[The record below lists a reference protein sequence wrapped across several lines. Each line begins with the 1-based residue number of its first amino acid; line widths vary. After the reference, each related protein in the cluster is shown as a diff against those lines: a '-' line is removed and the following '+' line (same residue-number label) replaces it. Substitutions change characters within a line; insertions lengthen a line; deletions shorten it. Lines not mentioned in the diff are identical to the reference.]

1 MRVRTFLLIALI
13 LLMAGFFMLNV
24 EEFTRA
30 NTLNLGLA
38 SVQVPLG
45 LLMLL
50 LLALV
55 TVIFLANTLYMQSK
69 NMLENRT
76 HTRELSAQRDL
87 ADKAEASR
95 FTELRSFLESQ
106 AQEERQ
112 REAVMDTVL
121 EARFQAQ
128 EKVLLARMEQMNNA
142 MAAYMGELED
152 RLERK
157 SLQSNPKFPEL
168 LDPKAGGPRF

>member
-1 MRVRTFLLIALI
+1 MRLRTLLLIVFI
-13 LLMAGFFMLNV
+13 LLLAGFVVLNLG
-24 EEFTRA
+24 EFTRPSV
-30 NTLNLGLA
+30 LNLGL
-38 SVQVPLG
+38 STIEVPLG
-45 LLMLL
+45 LVMLL
-50 LLALV
+50 LLIVLAV
-55 TVIFLANTLYMQSK
+55 GFLANALYTQSK

-76 HTRELSAQRDL
+76 HTRELTAQRDL

-128 EKVLLARMEQMNNA
+128 EKVLLARMEQMDNA

-157 SLQSNPKFPEL
+157 SLQSSPQFPEL
-168 LDPKAGGPRF
+168 LDPKASGPRF